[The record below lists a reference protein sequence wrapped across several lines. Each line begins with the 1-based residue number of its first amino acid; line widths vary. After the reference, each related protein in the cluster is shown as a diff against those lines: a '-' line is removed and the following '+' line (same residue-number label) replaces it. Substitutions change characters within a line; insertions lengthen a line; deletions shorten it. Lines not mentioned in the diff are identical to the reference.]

1 MYYNSLKC
9 NRKKTKYPM
18 IQIYAVW

>member
-1 MYYNSLKC
+1 LKC